1 MWKKKQPTFGALI
14 PNRPRILRHRPSNN
28 AFLRRRKVY
37 RRLKRN
43 ILRRE
48 ESRRSTP
55 GQICT
60 WVFAFPFPQHVRF
73 FPFFLLLPITRL
85 FTKLFT
91 KLFIRLLATT
101 LAIKNVQDHPCSS
114 AMRSKSCINS
124 CNCSRNVRN
133 FSGAC
138 SSFFSHFSISPSAEL
153 RESRSTSSII

>member
-1 MWKKKQPTFGALI
+1 MWEKSGQLSVPLSRTGQEYYDIGHQIMYSYGEGRFI
-14 PNRPRILRHRPSNN
+14 
-28 AFLRRRKVY
+28 VD
-37 RRLKRN
+37 LKRN

-73 FPFFLLLPITRL
+73 FPSFLLLSFFLPI
-85 FTKLFT
+85 TKLFT
-91 KLFIRLLATT
+91 RLLATT